1 MNFPYQSINMC
12 ILDLRPL
19 KSPSK
24 GVGRGLSSYEYKVE
38 EGDLTNWMSLVPSN
52 FMEELV
58 LIPKPS
64 SQTRTSFHSLAWN
77 NWKHKKDF
85 GKNAL
90 I

>member
-1 MNFPYQSINMC
+1 MNFPYQSVNMC

-38 EGDLTNWMSLVPSN
+38 EGDLTNWMSLASSN
-52 FMEELV
+52 FMEESV

-64 SQTRTSFHSLAWN
+64 SQTRKSFHSLAWN
-77 NWKHKKDF
+77 NWKHKKNLD
-85 GKNAL
+85 KNTL
-90 I
+90 T